1 MEKKERGWFMQPSRG
16 ECRNAIINKKKS
28 EGCIREI
35 FEGKLFWGET
45 IMEAFFPIQY
55 GLMVHGRTK
64 IRN

>member
-1 MEKKERGWFMQPSRG
+1 MQPSRA
-16 ECRNAIINKKKS
+16 ECRNAIINEKKS

-55 GLMVHGRTK
+55 GLTVHGRTK